1 MVLVDLVLVE
11 INMVKFEDI
20 KVGAVVKK
28 HNYIETYTITDI
40 NSKMILDNK
49 SYSCICYVSNGANNY
64 TRFARDINSFITTFD
79 LVRR

>member
-1 MVLVDLVLVE
+1 MVLVALVLVE
-11 INMVKFEDI
+11 INMIKFEDI
-20 KVGAVVKK
+20 KVGAIVKK
-28 HNYIETYTITDI
+28 RNYIETYTITDV

-49 SYSCICYVSNGANNY
+49 AYSCICYISNGTNNY